1 MFFTKK
7 FFRPRLFKK
16 QLGGVILVLVLLA
29 IFARFARPTMAD
41 DTIGGVVLDSLTG
54 EPIDSVR
61 VTAVSPACS
70 TFTNADGRFVLLIPL
85 PVSVSGFN
93 VFQNKKKDFF
103 LDIHN
108 FRNFRIKNMQGRD
121 VSSAEFANGIF
132 FAVFKG
138 ETLKILNVFGDLR
151 RFYLSRPEF
160 GPGQLSFSKAAA
172 SSYFLIFFK
181 EGYEEKEA
189 EALAGSD
196 LKIELLPMGAIGNI
210 NITVNPVGELDVT
223 THIIE

>member
-108 FRNFRIKNMQGRD
+108 FRIKNMQGRD

-160 GPGQLSFSKAAA
+160 GPGLAKAAA
-172 SSYFLIFFK
+172 SSYLLIFFK